1 MNDCSADCVFNIRFH
16 GGFFPIGGYKFSSL
30 GREELSYKIFLKEV
44 CEMLLRLTN
53 LNQNLL
59 SNSKA
64 FMLVTHLVNFILMFR
79 VLNLSLFL

>member
-1 MNDCSADCVFNIRFH
+1 MNDCSADCVFIIRFH
-16 GGFFPIGGYKFSSL
+16 GGFFPIEGYKLSSL
-30 GREELSYKIFLKEV
+30 GREELFYKIFLKEV